1 VELRG
6 GEEGGEGSA
15 GEKETGCFHGGV
27 GILKLLIWGAQTGIR
42 GNRWSDRR
50 VGRYE
55 GKWGK

>member
-6 GEEGGEGSA
+6 GEESGEGSA
-15 GEKETGCFHGGV
+15 GEEEPGGFHGVV

-50 VGRYE
+50 MGRYE
-55 GKWGK
+55 GKLGK